1 MLIEN
6 ETGILRKVEKLGPWS
21 TYQRLLVDWRE
32 RPGFDP
38 RKIADKVMRF
48 FRFYSMNRHKAVIL
62 TPSPHLSAYNPDD
75 NRHDLRPF
83 LYVID
88 WPWQFKKIRDDVEE
102 LEREIEDEKNGKGQD
117 VD

>member
-1 MLIEN
+1 
-6 ETGILRKVEKLGPWS
+6 
-21 TYQRLLVDWRE
+21 
-32 RPGFDP
+32 
-38 RKIADKVMRF
+38 MRF
-48 FRFYSMNRHKAVIL
+48 FRFYSMNRHKTVIL

-88 WPWQFKKIRDDVEE
+88 WPWQFKKIRDDVDE
-102 LEREIEDEKNGKGQD
+102 LEKEEANDAQEKD